1 MAYFG
6 VDMDV
11 RIQEVNLQFKNIIRS
26 KGGIG
31 LRTLG
36 TIFKRMD
43 QNGNGRLDVGE
54 FEEALSIYGY
64 AYFLTVADCSRKR
77 LNSRH

>member
-6 VDMDV
+6 VDAEI
-11 RIQEVNLQFKNIIRS
+11 RINEMNLNFKNIIRS

-36 TIFKRMD
+36 VFFKRMD
-43 QNGNGRLDVGE
+43 FNGN
-54 FEEALSIYGY
+54 
-64 AYFLTVADCSRKR
+64 
-77 LNSRH
+77 